1 MLHMKTDGL
10 PTLIINDNHFF
21 WTGNAAAF
29 HALYPL
35 ALEPQRLGCYL
46 LLCADPAGGLVTI
59 DNSQVHLDQSGI
71 ICIKPNSV
79 ASIHVHSGS
88 VICFTED
95 FFSLRYNSNVLYQFS
110 FLAKEPGSFIPLDRL
125 TLAKWQ
131 QLTGLMQ
138 QEFHSRYKGADR
150 VLRSYLNILLCM
162 LDQCCSTEAPAEKN
176 NSRDEKIR
184 VFEQL
189 LEAHY
194 KVHKTPSFYA
204 SQLHIT
210 TNYLNKLCQQC
221 KHTSSGELI
230 RKRVTIEAQRLL
242 YHTGLSVAEIADTLG
257 FESASYFAT
266 FFKKNTGIPPERFRK
281 RE

>member
-1 MLHMKTDGL
+1 MKTDGIPVL
-10 PTLIINDNHFF
+10 TINDNHFF

-29 HALYPL
+29 RALYPQ
-35 ALEPQRLGCYL
+35 AQEPQRLGCYL
-46 LLCADPAGGLVTI
+46 LLCADPSGGQVTI
-59 DNSQVHLDQSGI
+59 DNSEVRLDQSGI

-79 ASIHVHSGS
+79 VSIQLHAGS

-110 FLAKEPGSFIPLDRL
+110 FLAKEPGSFIPLQAP

-138 QEFHSRYKGADR
+138 QEFYSQYKGVDR

-162 LDQCCSTEAPAEKN
+162 LDQCCSTEALAEKN

-184 VFEQL
+184 SFEQL
-189 LEAHY
+189 LEIHY
-194 KVHKTPSFYA
+194 KVYKTPSFYA

-242 YHTGLSVAEIADTLG
+242 YHTGLSVAEIADRLG